1 MFIYDR
7 VTIQSTNETTNTS
20 SKPIKRQFLCKT
32 IRKYNKI
39 ESLIIT
45 IIIIIQFPFPNH
57 QVQSLSPTVKLKT
70 DVTGQLITHLRGE
83 ARNRG
88 FETNRNRERR
98 GGGGEI
104 ATRNSELV
112 SPIPD
117 VISSVVVNGPSRR
130 LNKDAIN

>member
-7 VTIQSTNETTNTS
+7 VTIQSTNETNTS
-20 SKPIKRQFLCKT
+20 SKSIKRQFLCKT

-45 IIIIIQFPFPNH
+45 IIIIIQLQFPFPNH
-57 QVQSLSPTVKLKT
+57 QLQSLSPTVKLKT

-83 ARNRG
+83 A
-88 FETNRNRERR
+88 RNRERR

>member
-7 VTIQSTNETTNTS
+7 VTIQSTNETNTS
-20 SKPIKRQFLCKT
+20 SKLIKRQFLCKI

-45 IIIIIQFPFPNH
+45 IIIIIQLQFPFPNH

-70 DVTGQLITHLRGE
+70 DVTGQLITHLREE

-88 FETNRNRERR
+88 FETIETGR
-98 GGGGEI
+98 GEEEE
-104 ATRNSELV
+104 AKLQRA
-112 SPIPD
+112 IP
-117 VISSVVVNGPSRR
+117 S
-130 LNKDAIN
+130 

>member
-45 IIIIIQFPFPNH
+45 IIIIIQLQFPFPNH
-57 QVQSLSPTVKLKT
+57 QLQSLSPTVKLKT

-83 ARNRG
+83 A
-88 FETNRNRERR
+88 RNRERR

>member
-7 VTIQSTNETTNTS
+7 VTIQSTNETNTS

-88 FETNRNRERR
+88 FETIETGR
-98 GGGGEI
+98 GEEEE
-104 ATRNSELV
+104 AKLQRA
-112 SPIPD
+112 IP
-117 VISSVVVNGPSRR
+117 S
-130 LNKDAIN
+130 

>member
-7 VTIQSTNETTNTS
+7 VTIQSTNETNTS
-20 SKPIKRQFLCKT
+20 SKSIKRQFLCKT

>member
-7 VTIQSTNETTNTS
+7 VTIQSTNETNTS

-83 ARNRG
+83 ARNRR